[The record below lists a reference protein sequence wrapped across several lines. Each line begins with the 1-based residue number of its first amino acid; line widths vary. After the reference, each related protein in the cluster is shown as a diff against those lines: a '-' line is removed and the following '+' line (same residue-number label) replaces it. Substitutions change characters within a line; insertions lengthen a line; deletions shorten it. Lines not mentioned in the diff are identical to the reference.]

1 MRPLV
6 SIGIPVKIGFSIN
19 DEKKIDLLKSLD
31 PILNQT
37 YNNLEIII
45 SNNFSDNKT
54 RDYLKKVA
62 ENDKR
67 IRLFDQK
74 NELSWAENFKFVLD
88 NSTGD
93 YFKWNAADD
102 IISTDFVE
110 KNINFL
116 ENNKDFVSSSSKF
129 YYEDKPNNVNF
140 FNLEDKLY
148 LRIKNFFKYRHI
160 SHNILYSLIRK
171 EILKETIDISKD
183 YWAVDWIFNLDLLLN
198 GKFKTLDQ
206 GYVIYGTKG
215 ISRKKDFID
224 RKVYSNKN
232 IYRILP
238 YYELMKNLFLKTL
251 FLKNLSIFEKI
262 SIYFTSVKINYHF
275 FKQKFKKKHRNS

>member
-1 MRPLV
+1 M
-6 SIGIPVKIGFSIN
+6 K
-19 DEKKIDLLKSLD
+19 E
-31 PILNQT
+31 Q
-37 YNNLEIII
+37 
-45 SNNFSDNKT
+45 
-54 RDYLKKVA
+54 
-62 ENDKR
+62 
-67 IRLFDQK
+67 
-74 NELSWAENFKFVLD
+74 FKF
-88 NSTGD
+88 
-93 YFKWNAADD
+93 
-102 IISTDFVE
+102 I
-110 KNINFL
+110 
-116 ENNKDFVSSSSKF
+116 
-129 YYEDKPNNVNF
+129 
-140 FNLEDKLY
+140 Y
-148 LRIKNFFKYRHI
+148 LN
-160 SHNILYSLIRK
+160 
-171 EILKETIDISKD
+171 ISKD